1 MSFREVLDQSV
12 EPEASELIAHA
23 TLREVLLRLAQQL
36 GQMRAELTVGK
47 TGEQQIVQRKSGAA
61 KCAA

>member
-1 MSFREVLDQSV
+1 MSFREALDQSV

-36 GQMRAELTVGK
+36 GQMRAELTAVRWTPSFG
-47 TGEQQIVQRKSGAA
+47 QNIA
-61 KCAA
+61 CP